1 MRRSRAKAALPVLVV
16 GVLAGAFALAAS
28 AQESAG
34 VVQLEGT
41 LKKIKVSKTIAIGYR
56 EASVPFSYL
65 NAAHQPIGYSIDLC
79 LEIAEDVRA
88 ELGDET
94 IQVKYVP
101 VNTQNRIAR
110 VVDGTV
116 DLECGQTTN
125 TTERQKQVAFS
136 PIIFVSGTKLLA
148 RRAAK
153 LKSYRELKGRSVAV
167 TPQSTNETAI
177 ASLNAKEGLD
187 ITPLVVQDNAQAFE
201 AVDAGKAD
209 AWAGD
214 DAMLFA
220 TLAEAKN
227 PDEFSILDEFLSYD
241 PYGIMYR
248 RNDPEFAALV
258 GKTFTRLA
266 ETRELAR
273 IYEQWFLRKLP
284 SGRRLGI
291 AMSPQLTSIFEA
303 MGQPTE

>member
-258 GKTFTRLA
+258 GNTFTRLA